1 MQRRWPV
8 EHPREP
14 KREVDM
20 FTPVKSHLTWFVAA
34 FAAIAVLLCSSRP
47 AAAYPPAGTDE
58 FDSAATITI
67 DFSFSGG
74 PVMTETVTGPTRIE
88 RGTPF
93 NPGDGRW
100 RIETEIVS
108 MELRGTT
115 AFGPITVKESPTERS
130 TGYVKQKMGGID
142 FPADSFFDVFVQMD
156 TPLGRLHNNDPIG
169 MSAVIHEIPPFE
181 AMYEPPIAIPVDL
194 FNEAGDKVGV
204 ITHAQHFVGQKA
216 SFSVAPLGP
225 SGLLPAD
232 IFDVPTVLRIPAA
245 SLGLMLGDD
254 LDGLSY
260 GLEYIGYNMGVRF
273 SVAHGAAGVPG
284 SAVAT
289 EAAKAPSEAHGDEFA
304 VSPPLPVGG
313 SNIQVLDETGNTA
326 PPFPLLISD
335 DVDALADQPASFV
348 DTDGDTVPDAGK
360 PVYFSLAPGSPTLLA
375 IGATPADIL
384 VNKVPPA
391 PPAVFLAGAALGL
404 VPGDDIDDFCLD
416 TATLTVLFSLAPG
429 SPTLVAVGASPSDLF
444 LVRAPPIAPPPP
456 VFVPAASLG
465 LLATDDLNALKCIWP
480 VPSIGGIAELPDVA
494 GPSPEEAGTHPGGS
508 GWSAGNYAA
517 LGGGLAAALLVLS
530 AGAWYARRRWVR

>member
-1 MQRRWPV
+1 MQRRWLV
-8 EHPREP
+8 KHPREP

-67 DFSFSGG
+67 DFGG
-74 PVMTETVTGPTRIE
+74 GLVMTETVTGPTTIE
-88 RGTPF
+88 RGEPF
-93 NPGDGRW
+93 DPGDHRI

-108 MELRGTT
+108 MDLRGHT

-130 TGYVKQKMGGID
+130 TGHVKQQTAWVD
-142 FPADSFFDVFVQMD
+142 FPAESFFDVFVLMD
-156 TPLGRLHNNDPIG
+156 TPLGRLHNNDPIA
-169 MSAVIHEIPPFE
+169 MDAVIEAIPPFE

-216 SFSVAPLGP
+216 SFSVAPGGP

-245 SLGLMLGDD
+245 SLGLVGGDD

-260 GLEYIGYNMGVRF
+260 GLEYIAEDTDVRF
-273 SVAHGAAGVPG
+273 SVAHAAAGVPG

-289 EAAKAPSEAHGDEFA
+289 EAAKAPPEAHGDEFA

-360 PVYFSLAPGSPTLLA
+360 PVYFSLAPGSPTLAA

-391 PPAVFLAGAALGL
+391 PPAVFLTRAALGL

-416 TATLTVLFSLAPG
+416 AATLTVLFSLAPG

-456 VFVPAASLG
+456 VLFPAASLG
-465 LLATDDLNALKCIWP
+465 LLATDDLNALKCIRSIPP
-480 VPSIGGIAELPDVA
+480 VGGIAELPDVA
-494 GPSPEEAGTHPGGS
+494 GPSPEEAGTPAGGS
-508 GWSAGNYAA
+508 GWSAGSYAA
-517 LGGGLAAALLVLS
+517 LAGGLAAALLTIS

>member
-34 FAAIAVLLCSSRP
+34 FAAIAVLLCSSQP

-67 DFSFSGG
+67 DFGG
-74 PVMTETVTGPTRIE
+74 GLVMTETVTGPTRIE
-88 RGTPF
+88 RGDPF
-93 NPGDGRW
+93 DPDGGHI
-100 RIETEIVS
+100 RIDTEIVS
-108 MELRGTT
+108 MELRGQT
-115 AFGPITVKESPTERS
+115 AFGPITVRESPTKRS
-130 TGYVKQKMGGID
+130 TGHVTQQTAGID

-156 TPLGRLHNNDPIG
+156 TPLGRLHNNDPIA
-169 MSAVIHEIPPFE
+169 MDAVIHEIPPFE
-181 AMYEPPIAIPVDL
+181 ATYEPPVVMGVDL

-245 SLGLMLGDD
+245 SLGLVGGDD

-260 GLEYIGYNMGVRF
+260 GLEYIAEDTDVRF
-273 SVAHGAAGVPG
+273 SVAHGAVGVPG

-313 SNIQVLDETGNTA
+313 SNIQVLDETGDTA
-326 PPFPLLISD
+326 PPFPLLVSD

-360 PVYFSLAPGSPTLLA
+360 PVYFSLAPGSPTLVA
-375 IGATPADIL
+375 IGATEADIL

-416 TATLTVLFSLAPG
+416 AATLSVLFSLAPG
-429 SPTLVAVGASPSDLF
+429 SPTLAAVGASPSDLF

-480 VPSIGGIAELPDVA
+480 VPPVGGIAELPDVA

-517 LGGGLAAALLVLS
+517 LGGGLAAAVL
-530 AGAWYARRRWVR
+530 AVTVGGWYARRRWVR